1 MEVLLYKYNSVASYK
16 IGQYFNGKGAEG
28 STAHILA
35 HTILGAAVAVTG
47 GNNALT
53 AGIAAGGAEAAAPL
67 LSQYLYGKE
76 AKDLTASEK
85 STISS
90 IVGLAG
96 SAVGAITGDVSSTV
110 QSGQSAQNAVENNYQ
125 TKATL
130 RVVNKQLQKCS
141 PSDRGC
147 IERGI
152 SALRKADK
160 ILDNH
165 FKTCAQTNDAS
176 CVKNHLEQILASDA
190 SPEMK
195 ETIQLLKRLGI
206 STEAMGLLNE
216 TSGYSQKETQLVK
229 AILCWNAK
237 CQQEYKDMD
246 ARQEAAYRKGQ
257 NQAISKFA
265 EDIKNLPNVPQELYD
280 ALRNDPQGTTIAIL
294 NGIFAI
300 PGEII
305 NTGVTITK
313 GNLVGSSTSDFE
325 KLGQA
330 EMSATLNTLSGFLSA
345 GAVTVAKKGGKIV
358 LGLKADF
365 DPNLNVQVNGITSK
379 STGNIVEL
387 KAGSKGDWNK
397 LANKPEANTTYK
409 FENGYTYKTDANGR
423 VSSVQADLKLEAN
436 DRNGYQQKVSGRTD
450 RKPDDHGGHLI
461 ASMFKGPGEGINIV
475 PMDKAFNGSG
485 GEWYKLET
493 DWKKALEGNK
503 SVKVNIQPVYSGNSK
518 RPDSFIITQSVDSG
532 KPRTLTL
539 KNTATGK

>member
-1 MEVLLYKYNSVASYK
+1 M
-16 IGQYFNGKGAEG
+16 
-28 STAHILA
+28 A
-35 HTILGAAVAVTG
+35 HTILGAAVAATG

-96 SAVGAITGDVSSTV
+96 TAVGAITGDVSSTV
-110 QSGQSAQNAVENNYQ
+110 QSGQSAQNAVENNKTSY
-125 TKATL
+125 
-130 RVVNKQLQKCS
+130 KQ
-141 PSDRGC
+141 D
-147 IERGI
+147 
-152 SALRKADK
+152 
-160 ILDNH
+160 
-165 FKTCAQTNDAS
+165 
-176 CVKNHLEQILASDA
+176 
-190 SPEMK
+190 
-195 ETIQLLKRLGI
+195 LK
-206 STEAMGLLNE
+206 
-216 TSGYSQKETQLVK
+216 K

-237 CQQEYKDMD
+237 CQQEYKDME
-246 ARQEAAYRKGQ
+246 ARQKAAYRKGQ

-365 DPNLNVQVNGITSK
+365 DPNLNVQVNG
-379 STGNIVEL
+379 
-387 KAGSKGDWNK
+387 
-397 LANKPEANTTYK
+397 
-409 FENGYTYKTDANGR
+409 
-423 VSSVQADLKLEAN
+423 
-436 DRNGYQQKVSGRTD
+436 VSGGKSKTNSID
-450 RKPDDHGGHLI
+450 
-461 ASMFKGPGEGINIV
+461 E
-475 PMDKAFNGSG
+475 
-485 GEWYKLET
+485 E
-493 DWKKALEGNK
+493 KKALDKIKNNPKGENLSSK
-503 SVKVNIQPVYSGNSK
+503 PNDTVINQQASK
-518 RPDSFIITQSVDSG
+518 RVNQVTAPIDFDGHILSAEVKPNGSVVGGHS
-532 KPRTLTL
+532 
-539 KNTATGK
+539 TATGNVKVLQVIGKPDKNGVYQARVAVSDKSGQYVNKTNNGGVSTMFPDSWSADRLKVEVDAAYKNRQPVPNKPNMWQGKTPSGVEVTGYLQPKTTVYPKPPMQ

>member
-1 MEVLLYKYNSVASYK
+1 M
-16 IGQYFNGKGAEG
+16 
-28 STAHILA
+28 A
-35 HTILGAAVAVTG
+35 HTILGAAVAATG

-67 LSQYLYGKE
+67 LSQYLYGKD

-96 SAVGAITGDVSSTV
+96 TAVGAITGDVSSTV
-110 QSGQSAQNAVENNYQ
+110 QSGQSAQNAVENNKTSY
-125 TKATL
+125 
-130 RVVNKQLQKCS
+130 KQ
-141 PSDRGC
+141 D
-147 IERGI
+147 
-152 SALRKADK
+152 
-160 ILDNH
+160 
-165 FKTCAQTNDAS
+165 
-176 CVKNHLEQILASDA
+176 
-190 SPEMK
+190 
-195 ETIQLLKRLGI
+195 LK
-206 STEAMGLLNE
+206 
-216 TSGYSQKETQLVK
+216 K

-237 CQQEYKDMD
+237 CQQEYKDME
-246 ARQEAAYRKGQ
+246 ARQKAAYRKGQ

-365 DPNLNVQVNGITSK
+365 DPNLNVQVNGVS
-379 STGNIVEL
+379 GV
-387 KAGSKGDWNK
+387 AGSKKIVKGN
-397 LANKPEANTTYK
+397 NKPNNMLPVADAIVANNNLTYK
-409 FENGYTYKTDANGR
+409 SNSKHTLGGVGNRPNAGIEPKNSLELFE
-423 VSSVQADLKLEAN
+423 
-436 DRNGYQQKVSGRTD
+436 
-450 RKPDDHGGHLI
+450 
-461 ASMFKGPGEGINIV
+461 
-475 PMDKAFNGSG
+475 
-485 GEWYKLET
+485 
-493 DWKKALEGNK
+493 K
-503 SVKVNIQPVYSGNSK
+503 SIPIGGNSNK
-518 RPDSFIITQSVDSG
+518 RFTLDSNGNVHQFTYEGTGSNTYHWAGSTGDSRNPLILDNKTKAILRKNG
-532 KPRTLTL
+532 WSTKVL
-539 KNTATGK
+539 K